1 MPADT
6 RATTPFPASFDS
18 VILAAVVAE
27 CQALIGSR
35 VQRVHQSGSDGIA
48 IALRRAGRSRVLL
61 ASLHPRWGRLHLADD
76 VEVGDAS
83 PFSQQARGRL
93 EGTTLRS
100 MTAQAFERIAVC
112 GFEGLEGEIDL
123 IIEIMG
129 RHSNLILREGG
140 LIAGAM
146 RVVGEHRSRI
156 RPVVP
161 HRTYAPPPQRRPTP
175 ETVNAADL
183 RSAAASAADR
193 PAWRTM
199 LEAVA
204 GIGPPLAAD
213 VCARADLNP
222 HLPLSA
228 GGVEAALGGLHDLAE
243 RVRAAQF
250 SPVIY
255 TDAGGAPIA
264 YAAFPVVIYED
275 LAAAASTM
283 SAAVDTVTA
292 HQAGA
297 AAVDEART
305 ALAAVVTQASRRVR
319 RALAAVDEDMR
330 AAAGAG
336 RAREYGEL
344 ILAYLSR
351 VEPGAQ
357 VLTVPDFQ
365 CEPVQI
371 SLDPTRSGVENA
383 QTYFR
388 RHTKARAALKRLP
401 VRRTELEAEQTF
413 LESTVTAIAQ
423 ADSLDDLWE
432 VEQDLIAAGLRRR
445 ARTGARPKAV
455 AVARTFDL
463 GGGQVVRAGRSA
475 RENEHLTFDVAGPED
490 WWFHA
495 RGMPGAHVI
504 LQARGRRPDQTAM
517 DAAARI
523 AAYYSAGRT
532 SGKVAVTYTRRRL
545 VRRVR
550 GGRPGQVQVT
560 GEQTITVSPG
570 LPTGPSGPGTR
581 AKRSARRG

>member
-1 MPADT
+1 MPADAP
-6 RATTPFPASFDS
+6 ATTPFPASFDS
-18 VILAAVVAE
+18 VILAAVVTE

-35 VQRVHQSGSDGIA
+35 VQRVYQSGSDGMA
-48 IALRRAGRSRVLL
+48 VALRRAGRSRVLL
-61 ASLHPRWGRLHLADD
+61 ASLHRRWGRLHLADD

-93 EGTTLRS
+93 EGATLRS
-100 MTAQAFERIAVC
+100 VTALAFERIAVC
-112 GFEGLEGEIDL
+112 QFEGLEGEIDL

-146 RVVGEHRSRI
+146 RVEHRSRV

-161 HRTYAPPPQRRPTP
+161 HRTYSPPPQRRPTP
-175 ETVNAADL
+175 ETISAADL
-183 RSAAASAADR
+183 RSATASAADR

-199 LEAVA
+199 LDAVA
-204 GIGPPLAAD
+204 GIGPPLAAE
-213 VCARADLNP
+213 VCVRADLDP
-222 HLPLSA
+222 HLPLPA
-228 GGVEAALGGLHDLAE
+228 GGVEAALRGLHDLAA
-243 RVRAAQF
+243 RVRGGQF

-255 TDAGGAPIA
+255 TDAGGVPIA
-264 YAAFPVVIYED
+264 YAAFPLVIYED
-275 LAAAASTM
+275 LTAAASTM
-283 SAAVDTVTA
+283 SAAVGAVTA

-297 AAVDEART
+297 AAVDEARA
-305 ALAAVVTQASRRVR
+305 ALAAVITQAAGRVG
-319 RALAAVDEDMR
+319 RALAAVDEDVR
-330 AAAGAG
+330 AATGAG
-336 RAREYGEL
+336 RTREYGEL
-344 ILAYLSR
+344 ILAYLSQ
-351 VEPGAQ
+351 VEPGASI
-357 VLTVPDFQ
+357 LTVPDFQ
-365 CEPVQI
+365 GEPVQI
-371 SLDPTRSGVENA
+371 PLDPTRSGVENA
-383 QTYFR
+383 QAYFR

-401 VRRTELEAEQTF
+401 ARRTELEAEQAF
-413 LESTVTAIAQ
+413 LESTFTAIAQ

-445 ARTGARPKAV
+445 ARIGARPKAV
-455 AVARTFDL
+455 TVARTFEL
-463 GGGQVVRAGRSA
+463 GRGQVVRVGRSA
-475 RENEHLTFDVAGPED
+475 RENEHLTFDIAGPED

-504 LQARGRRPDQTAM
+504 LQARGGRPDQTAM
-517 DAAARI
+517 EAAART

-560 GEQTITVSPG
+560 GEQTMTVSPG
-570 LPTGPSGPGTR
+570 LPTGPRGTGTR